1 MLVTKLIGFK
11 IYNHYLFK
19 DGSYFGLDIEG
30 QNTKKNRKT
39 TIFYSDTLILNK
51 VTGVVGI
58 NAVGKTTLVSI
69 FKGLSDFYLSD
80 LSIDQTVL
88 ENVLKLRK
96 GAECIEIE
104 ARIASNN
111 GKRYVVRTTFKKRE
125 REIGENGGK
134 WYVEEEK
141 IYSDSNR
148 RCPRMHLFDAERMG
162 RPRLRSDLPA
172 DSMLSPKD
180 SYFFK
185 IVDTGYGNW
194 FHETITTDSLTNS
207 NDAYLFSDE
216 TPEAL
221 LGYLDNSIEY
231 LRYNRDSNDK
241 VVSYSLKFK
250 GSDEII
256 TNTNFEGFVKVLSS
270 GTIKGLSLFFLI
282 LQALRT
288 GATIIVD
295 EIEIHINK
303 QIARDF
309 IGLFMDSRINKN
321 NASIIYTTHYMEL
334 TNDLK
339 RKDQEY
345 VITRDGDTLE
355 STVLRLNNAN
365 ARTELKNSEI
375 FEGGS
380 ISNTRPDYEKYI
392 DLKKDIAEHVKKR
405 V

>member
-39 TIFYSDTLILNK
+39 TISYSDTLTLNK

-88 ENVLKLRK
+88 ENVFKLRR
-96 GAECIEIE
+96 GADCIKVE

-111 GKRYVVRTTFKKRE
+111 GKRYVVRTAFKKKE
-125 REIGENGGK
+125 REIGENAGK
-134 WYVEEEK
+134 WYVGEEE
-141 IYSDSNR
+141 IYSDSSR
-148 RCPRMHLFDAERMG
+148 KCPRVHLFNTERMG
-162 RPRLRSDLPA
+162 QPRLRSDLPE

-185 IVDTGYGNW
+185 IVDAGW
-194 FHETITTDSLTNS
+194 VPETITTEPLTNS

-250 GSDEII
+250 GSDEVI
-256 TNTNFEGFVKVLSS
+256 TNTNFEGFAKVLSS

-321 NASIIYTTHYMEL
+321 NASMIYTTHYMEL

-355 STVLRLNNAN
+355 STVLRLNQAN

-392 DLKKDIAEHVKKR
+392 ELKNDIAEHVKKR